1 MGWNVPIRSS
11 CPCGVNSDTPVSAPG
26 IESSIQFEFFG
37 QLEHGPTG
45 AVFSGLKDL
54 KRVGV
59 ALGQSL
65 SGEGG
70 LNEFELFEVQA
81 GEAAMVGV
89 HDFALVAERGA
100 KNADG
105 VKAVG
110 LDLKVYGAERFH
122 DGYILRYSS
131 SHVNIILYIVWLQ
144 WKHITEVK

>member
-1 MGWNVPIRSS
+1 HVFDPGF
-11 CPCGVNSDTPVSAPG
+11 GPG
-26 IESSIQFEFFG
+26 IQRPIQFEFFG

-54 KRVGV
+54 KRVGG

-70 LNEFELFEVQA
+70 LNEFELFEVPA
-81 GEAAMVGV
+81 GETAMVGV

-100 KNADG
+100 ENADG

-110 LDLKVYGAERFH
+110 RSEEH
-122 DGYILRYSS
+122 TSE
-131 SHVNIILYIVWLQ
+131 LQ
-144 WKHITEVK
+144 SLTNLVCRLLL